1 MGIGTP
7 REDALQ
13 TPTGNGA
20 CAMSCQENTAG
31 SLEGDTEMRVGR
43 NPASSSQSRKT
54 RWSRGLPIAS
64 CDPCRTSDRAT
75 VPSLSEIS
83 DCRHGHQ
90 RTSFSYSKEARWRDR
105 GISTFKASVHWAASA
120 EDSSCSKHSDMPL
133 DCSLPMS
140 TTQPAVAACGREIE
154 ALQEDLAQ
162 RAKQLTER
170 LRSDR
175 TFAVAMDGGST
186 SSVDTE
192 FVEEAK
198 YLQRVITQLLMT
210 AHTQEGRSPHV
221 VQQPCRTRA
230 HSAPQ
235 RGWQDAST
243 FDDRF
248 DTLVAGSPLP
258 FCAPSTVVALSAD
271 NQEAT
276 TRASGS
282 VEIERH
288 AARVDSP
295 RSWAALTSCAHMSPR
310 TPQQL
315 SLRERASSTHASPM
329 FGTNLISQSMSPS
342 CSGPRSKAEVT
353 LPEQQWSA
361 LRHESRKRRW
371 GSRSNRPT

>member
-1 MGIGTP
+1 M
-7 REDALQ
+7 
-13 TPTGNGA
+13 
-20 CAMSCQENTAG
+20 
-31 SLEGDTEMRVGR
+31 
-43 NPASSSQSRKT
+43 
-54 RWSRGLPIAS
+54 
-64 CDPCRTSDRAT
+64 
-75 VPSLSEIS
+75 
-83 DCRHGHQ
+83 
-90 RTSFSYSKEARWRDR
+90 WRDR
-105 GISTFKASVHWAASA
+105 GTSAFKASVHWAASA
-120 EDSSCSKHSDMPL
+120 EDSSCSKHSDLQL

-140 TTQPAVAACGREIE
+140 TTQLAVAACGREME
-154 ALQEDLAQ
+154 ALQKDLAQ
-162 RAKQLTER
+162 RAKQLTQR

-198 YLQRVITQLLMT
+198 YLDRAITQLLMT
-210 AHTQEGRSPHV
+210 AHTQEGGSHV
-221 VQQPCRTRA
+221 VQQPCRNRA

-243 FDDRF
+243 FDNRF

-258 FCAPSTVVALSAD
+258 FCAPSTLVALSAD

-282 VEIERH
+282 VEIEPH

-342 CSGPRSKAEVT
+342 CSGPRSKDEVT

-361 LRHESRKRRW
+361 LRHESRTRRW